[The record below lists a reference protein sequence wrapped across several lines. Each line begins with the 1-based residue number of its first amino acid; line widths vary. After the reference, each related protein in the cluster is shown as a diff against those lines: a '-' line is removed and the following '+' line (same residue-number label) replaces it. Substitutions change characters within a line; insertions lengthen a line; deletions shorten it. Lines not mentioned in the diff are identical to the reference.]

1 MHHHTHLPLH
11 TFIHVQC
18 LYAIVFVLCHPG
30 IYESGHHASQKEGQQ
45 PAWPRARC
53 PPEYFVLWRDRPYV
67 HGNRCYW
74 QEGEEPGK
82 EKGLVITVCL
92 SVCLSAL
99 GQECSFKK
107 CGQMIVSNLIVRVSG
122 YYQML
127 FVKIFGKGKYSLQ
140 LVTMCTLKILAN
152 ACMQCWLYVHP
163 CMQCW
168 LYVHPCVMGANWTTK
183 TAWLVYGEW
192 QV

>member
-1 MHHHTHLPLH
+1 MAYILCTECSPGRGPIIVSVWFLHDRGAVWYLRFSWLCFIQHLTHSHTCALGTPLSMHH
-11 TFIHVQC
+11 TFICVQC
-18 LYAIVFVLCHPG
+18 LCTWIFVLCHPG
-30 IYESGHHASQKEGQQ
+30 IYESGHHASQEEGQQ

-74 QEGEEPGK
+74 QEGQEPGK

-99 GQECSFKK
+99 GQECLCKK
-107 CGQMIVSNLIVRVSG
+107 CGQMIVSNLIIRISG

-127 FVKIFGKGKYSLQ
+127 FVQIFGKGKY
-140 LVTMCTLKILAN
+140 N
-152 ACMQCWLYVHP
+152 A
-163 CMQCW
+163 
-168 LYVHPCVMGANWTTK
+168 
-183 TAWLVYGEW
+183 
-192 QV
+192 